1 MLGLVE
7 EGNKRNQPAT
17 APTGLVV
24 ADVMSRPQPIVPSHL
39 SMAAARK
46 IAQLKSADSLIVE
59 DKGRLLGVLDR
70 DTLRRAGDDQR
81 VGQCLKPLWACLS
94 PTTFVREA
102 RALLIKHGV
111 GSLPVAAG
119 PFLVGSLSR
128 AAVERALAAEEL
140 ALPSARL
147 AA

>member
-1 MLGLVE
+1 
-7 EGNKRNQPAT
+7 
-17 APTGLVV
+17 
-24 ADVMSRPQPIVPSHL
+24 VPSLL

-70 DTLRRAGDDQR
+70 DSLRRAGDDQR
-81 VGQCLKPLWACLS
+81 VGECLKPLQAFLS
-94 PTTFVREA
+94 PTTSLEHA
-102 RALLIKHGV
+102 RALLIKYGA
-111 GSLPVAAG
+111 GSLPVAVG

-128 AAVERALAAEEL
+128 TAVERALASEEL
-140 ALPSARL
+140 PPPSRL